1 MGKAWSVL
9 FGAVFLASFGLFL
22 VAPFIPG
29 WWLPRNVSSFGG
41 EIDVLFYVILAMTG
55 FFFVLTEGVLIYNMW
70 QFAHVPERKAEY
82 VHGNHRLELFWT
94 AIPAVLL
101 LFIAIVQIRTWE
113 HIKYLARFPEANAA
127 DPSKQ
132 LDQVLQVTARQWEW
146 RIRYPVPA
154 GLSGLALGK
163 DLELLSGEKREEME
177 RKIARLDLVPISPRN
192 WAEHPEADDVHLVN
206 EFHMWKHSDKEPA
219 NVKFYLKTLDV
230 IHSFFAFNPRIKQDA
245 LPGKTIPVWFHSSES
260 SLIYDDEREVW
271 IHQDRPGLTFE
282 FTCAELCGARHY
294 AMRGRLCVHES
305 KADYLYWLKRASEMQ
320 KSSDAKEKLRSL
332 TILTDRA
339 EQPGER

>member
-132 LDQVLQVTARQWEW
+132 LDQVLQVTAPMGVADSVSSPGR
-146 RIRYPVPA
+146 PVGPGPGQGPGIA
-154 GLSGLALGK
+154 
-163 DLELLSGEKREEME
+163 E
-177 RKIARLDLVPISPRN
+177 R
-192 WAEHPEADDVHLVN
+192 
-206 EFHMWKHSDKEPA
+206 
-219 NVKFYLKTLDV
+219 
-230 IHSFFAFNPRIKQDA
+230 
-245 LPGKTIPVWFHSSES
+245 
-260 SLIYDDEREVW
+260 
-271 IHQDRPGLTFE
+271 
-282 FTCAELCGARHY
+282 
-294 AMRGRLCVHES
+294 
-305 KADYLYWLKRASEMQ
+305 
-320 KSSDAKEKLRSL
+320 
-332 TILTDRA
+332 
-339 EQPGER
+339 